1 VAKGCCGNLPAQ
13 PSDKA
18 ATVSQQR
25 RQPEALFL
33 REAESERLA
42 PNRFCLTLG
51 GGRAILPW
59 LDATSEIHQGALL
72 ALRET
77 MPEFVR
83 NL

>member
-1 VAKGCCGNLPAQ
+1 MRH
-13 PSDKA
+13 

-33 REAESERLA
+33 REARRMRCIA
-42 PNRFCLTLG
+42 PNRFRLTPC

-59 LDATSEIHQGALL
+59 PDATSEIHQGALL